1 MRFLRKNHS
10 RIWTCCSWRNVF
22 EMLPEWANLISS
34 YSLSDNLDWSPSPL
48 CRWTEP
54 ETNGTFPLLLLLTN
68 IVVKKGGPN
77 FHGSF
82 SFSNWADAKW
92 ALAASRTNLRKLDP
106 WTTSFTYQA
115 IPILEP
121 VETPKWS
128 FGSCAKKSRMQRNFA
143 SDGGWEGQRLLCRCQ
158 GRYLHIW
165 KPPVIKRWST

>member
-1 MRFLRKNHS
+1 
-10 RIWTCCSWRNVF
+10 
-22 EMLPEWANLISS
+22 MLPEWANLISS

-54 ETNGTFPLLLLLTN
+54 ETNVLSLFCFNLQTLWWRRVAQTSMGVLASQTGQMQNELWQLQGQ
-68 IVVKKGGPN
+68 IWE
-77 FHGSF
+77 
-82 SFSNWADAKW
+82 NWIPW
-92 ALAASRTNLRKLDP
+92 QQHLRD
-106 WTTSFTYQA
+106 QA

-158 GRYLHIW
+158 GRCLHIW
-165 KPPVIKRWST
+165 KSPVIKRWST

>member
-1 MRFLRKNHS
+1 MRFRRKQHGYGGLISWYDLRLCNTLNCLLSWPSWDRLWGFLQPHQLQSLVWNWISHKSHLAMRFLRKNHS

-54 ETNGTFPLLLLLTN
+54 ETNGTFPLSLQLTN

-106 WTTSFTYQA
+106 WAT
-115 IPILEP
+115 
-121 VETPKWS
+121 
-128 FGSCAKKSRMQRNFA
+128 
-143 SDGGWEGQRLLCRCQ
+143 
-158 GRYLHIW
+158 
-165 KPPVIKRWST
+165 